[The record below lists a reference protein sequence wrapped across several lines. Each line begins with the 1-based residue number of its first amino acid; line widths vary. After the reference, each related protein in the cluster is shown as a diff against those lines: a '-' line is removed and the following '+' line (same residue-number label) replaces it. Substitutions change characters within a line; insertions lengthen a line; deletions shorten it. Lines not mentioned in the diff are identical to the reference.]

1 MITAKEAKDLSESY
15 VDLDEVY
22 EFIKDIEIFVRESC
36 AQGSKYSEVKIEKER
51 FNEKT
56 FKEVKRRLKQLGFS
70 YSQTHY
76 QISDDKNYNF
86 TITWEK

>member
-1 MITAKEAKDLSESY
+1 MIIATEAKDLSVSY

-22 EFIKDIEIFVRESC
+22 EFLKDIEIVVKESC
-36 AQGSKYSEVKIEKER
+36 AQGLKYSEVKIEKDR
-51 FNEKT
+51 FNENT

-70 YSQTHY
+70 YKTTHY
-76 QISDDKNYNF
+76 QISDVKNYNF